1 MRPLIGF
8 DMDGVILDSD
18 TFAEGNWIVETFM
31 RTLRDFNIPETE
43 ENARALYVNNLREN
57 ADAFCERFGIANPSV
72 LWRRREEN
80 YVASKLAALERGE
93 IELFPDVEA
102 LEKLS
107 DAYPMGM
114 VSNSPQVVVDR
125 VIAHFSLERLFRV
138 WIGRGSAFEDLRIAK
153 PAPHL
158 LERMK
163 EVLESNHGYYV
174 GDQLEDAEAARAAG
188 LRPIRIVRS
197 GDDGDITTLFELPE
211 FLGGCERVSA
221 AD

>member
-18 TFAEGNWIVETFM
+18 TFAEGNWIVEAFM

-43 ENARALYVNNLREN
+43 ENARTLYVNNLREN
-57 ADAFCERFGIANPSV
+57 ADAFCERFGVANPSL

-93 IELFPDVEA
+93 IGLFADVVA
-102 LEKLS
+102 LEELS
-107 DAYPMGM
+107 SVYPLGIA
-114 VSNSPQVVVDR
+114 SNSPQVVVDR
-125 VIAHFSLERLFRV
+125 VIAHFSLDQLFRV

-163 EVLESNHGYYV
+163 EGLESDRGYYV
-174 GDQLEDAEAARAAG
+174 GDQPEDAEAAYAAG
-188 LRPIRIVRS
+188 LRPIRIVRD
-197 GDDGDITTLFELPE
+197 GNDGDITTLFELLA
-211 FLGGCERVSA
+211 FLKRCERVSV